1 MKLINKNKGIT
12 LVELV
17 VTVVILLILAG
28 VSLNLTLGEQGILE
42 KAQQAKKETEEAK
55 IKEVIE
61 MAYIDEQTE
70 AEIDNR
76 EVEEEKLKEKIEKQG
91 ITCGSVTKFSD
102 EDYGTWYYIDYDEN
116 VNYVIVPSG
125 EIRKVNK
132 EILPGD
138 VSLDGTVD
146 EIDIQIILRYIVG
159 GVNFSDK
166 QKEIADVNENGI
178 ITASDVTKIR
188 EIYGIE

>member
-1 MKLINKNKGIT
+1 MKLINKNKGLT
-12 LVELV
+12 LVALV

-28 VSLNLTLGEQGILE
+28 VSLNLTLGEQEILE

-70 AEIDNR
+70 AEIENR

-102 EDYGTWYYIDYDEN
+102 TVYGTWHYIDYDEN

-138 VSLDGTVD
+138 VSLDGIVD
-146 EIDIQIILRYIVG
+146 EIDIQIINEYIG
-159 GVNFSDK
+159 GLVVNFSDN
-166 QKEIADVNENGI
+166 QKTAADVNEDGVINSRDI
-178 ITASDVTKIR
+178 SMINR
-188 EIYGIE
+188 IYLT